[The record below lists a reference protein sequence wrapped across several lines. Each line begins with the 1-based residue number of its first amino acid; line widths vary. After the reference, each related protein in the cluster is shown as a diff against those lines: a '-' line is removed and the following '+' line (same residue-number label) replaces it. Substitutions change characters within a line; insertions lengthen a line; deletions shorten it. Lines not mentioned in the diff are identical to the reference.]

1 MRQLATFAS
10 HEIASDEFRDTLV
23 MTVEALTKLVQQ
35 QVTNSLTQEGE
46 LLVLR
51 FDEVGRKMKG
61 SHFLTLSLHFRHKK
75 SKG

>member
-1 MRQLATFAS
+1 MVRQLATFAS

-51 FDEVGRKMKG
+51 FDEVGRKMK
-61 SHFLTLSLHFRHKK
+61 
-75 SKG
+75 